1 MYTSKSGKK
10 FGSIFAGRKHD
21 ADHTEDGM
29 HSEGGPKESPEHDA
43 SETPSFEAGE
53 QEGAKEHE
61 GVQMNE
67 GKEHNGEVNE
77 RGDDQEDEQHE
88 THPVVAE
95 HGPAHKVVIH
105 HDEATGR
112 HTVTSHHK
120 DGHVHTN
127 VHEHAHNAHE
137 EARELANVPPAG
149 KEENVEKDGFNHKDQ
164 GQQGAPSEEDGFAM
178 PNLV

>member
-1 MYTSKSGKK
+1 MFKAKDGKR
-10 FGSIFAGRKHD
+10 FGSIFAGRKYDEH
-21 ADHTEDGM
+21 HTEDGM
-29 HSEGGPKESPEHDA
+29 HSESPEHEKSESPE
-43 SETPSFEAGE
+43 FEAGE
-53 QEGAKEHE
+53 QEGAVEHKAE
-61 GVQMNE
+61 GEEQNE
-67 GKEHNGEVNE
+67 G
-77 RGDDQEDEQHE
+77 EQH
-88 THPVVAE
+88 PMVAE

-120 DGHVHTN
+120 DGHVHSN
-127 VHEHAHNAHE
+127 VHEHAHKAHE

-149 KEENVEKDGFNHKDQ
+149 KEENEEKDGFNHKEQ

>member
-10 FGSIFAGRKHD
+10 FGSVFAGRKHD
-21 ADHTEDGM
+21 QDHTPDGM
-29 HSEGGPKESPEHDA
+29 HSEGKPMSEEHEA
-43 SETPSFEAGE
+43 KETPEFEAGE

-61 GVQMNE
+61 GVEMNE
-67 GKEHNGEVNE
+67 GKEHNGETNE
-77 RGDDQEDEQHE
+77 REGDEGDEMHE

-95 HGPAHKVVIH
+95 HGPATKVVIH
-105 HDEATGR
+105 HDEKSGR
-112 HTVTSHHK
+112 HTVTSHHA
-120 DGHVHTN
+120 DGHVHMN
-127 VHEHAHNAHE
+127 VHEHAHKAHS

-149 KEENVEKDGFNHKDQ
+149 KEENEEHKGFNHDSK